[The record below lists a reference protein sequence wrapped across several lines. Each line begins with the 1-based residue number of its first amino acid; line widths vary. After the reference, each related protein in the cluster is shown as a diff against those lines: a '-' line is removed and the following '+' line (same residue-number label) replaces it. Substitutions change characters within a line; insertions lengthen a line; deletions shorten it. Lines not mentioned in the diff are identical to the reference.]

1 MHVILVGLGSRVLN
15 CWLLCL
21 CVISGHMC
29 GLDYA
34 IINEW
39 FDWIMNNPAI
49 SVDLIGTLL
58 PFDIVPFC
66 RLAGQQSVT
75 LCSVLLIEFFD
86 YYLFCIMWL

>member
-1 MHVILVGLGSRVLN
+1 MHVILVGLGSRALN

-49 SVDLIGTLL
+49 GVDLIGTLYCTLL

-75 LCSVLLIEFFD
+75 LRSVLLIEFFD
-86 YYLFCIMWL
+86 NYSC